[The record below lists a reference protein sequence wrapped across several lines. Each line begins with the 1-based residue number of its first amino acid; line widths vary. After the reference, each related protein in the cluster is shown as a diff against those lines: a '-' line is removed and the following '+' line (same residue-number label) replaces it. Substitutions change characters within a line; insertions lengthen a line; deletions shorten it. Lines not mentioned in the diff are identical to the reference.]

1 MSPCVAAS
9 CPFSHFRD
17 GLLWTI
23 LVKSFYAL
31 STASPIS
38 FLHTTESLEHDRM
51 SFI

>member
-17 GLLWTI
+17 GLLLTI

-31 STASPIS
+31 SASPIS